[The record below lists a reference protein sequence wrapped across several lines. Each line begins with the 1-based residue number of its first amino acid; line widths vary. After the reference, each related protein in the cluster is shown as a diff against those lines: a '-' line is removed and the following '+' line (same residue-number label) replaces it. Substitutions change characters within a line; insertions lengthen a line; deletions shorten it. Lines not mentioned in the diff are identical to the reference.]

1 MRRMPMVWTLPT
13 LAVLIGL
20 TAAQDRK
27 PNAKAPEAA
36 AAARKVK
43 QVIGHQGS
51 CGDRP
56 SNTLAS
62 YRRAIEAGANV
73 GETDVRTT
81 KDNELVCCH
90 DADLARTTDGKGL
103 IRDRTLA
110 EIKKLDAGSWFD
122 PKYKG
127 ERIPTLREVLQLCKG
142 KMHVMLDLK
151 ESGAKY
157 AKRITAEVRKH
168 GEAKEIVLGIRSV
181 EQARLFR
188 ALLPEARQIGLIPR
202 TDDIEA
208 FARAGVETIR
218 LWPDWLKDQSLVPRV
233 RKCKCQLHLHA
244 PKGTKKEV
252 LALLPYE
259 PESLSS
265 DDPGRLL
272 RTLADIKKAQA
283 RERGG

>member
-1 MRRMPMVWTLPT
+1 MQRMSFLCTFLS

-20 TAAQDRK
+20 AAEQERK
-27 PNAKAPEAA
+27 PNANVSKAA

-62 YRRAIEAGANV
+62 YRRAIEAGATI

-81 KDNELVCCH
+81 KDGELVCCH
-90 DADLARTTDGKGL
+90 DADLARTTNGKGL

-110 EIKKLDAGSWFD
+110 EIKELDAGSWFD
-122 PKYKG
+122 AKYKG
-127 ERIPTLREVLQLCKG
+127 ERIPTLGEVLQLCKG

-157 AKRITAEVRKH
+157 AERITAEVRKH
-168 GEAKEIVLGIRSV
+168 GEPKEIVLGVRSV
-181 EQARLFR
+181 EHARLFR
-188 ALLPEARQIGLIPR
+188 KLLPEARQIGLIPR

-233 RKCKCQLHLHA
+233 RKVKCQLHLHA
-244 PKGTKKEV
+244 PRGTKEEV

-259 PESLSS
+259 PESVSS
-265 DDPGRLL
+265 DYPARLL
-272 RTLADIKKAQA
+272 KTLDDIKKAQD
-283 RERGG
+283 R